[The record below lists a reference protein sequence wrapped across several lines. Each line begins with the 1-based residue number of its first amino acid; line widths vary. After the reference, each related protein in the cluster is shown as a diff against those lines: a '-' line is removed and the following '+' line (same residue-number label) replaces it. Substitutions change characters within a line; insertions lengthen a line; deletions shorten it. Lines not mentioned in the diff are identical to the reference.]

1 VHNNRAYGV
10 EENILDEQ
18 VFSQIEVLNQDFRR
32 MLGTPGFNDH
42 PDGAD
47 IEIEFCLAQ
56 RDLDGNPFN
65 GINRVSLAPPFFGWS
80 PTNID
85 STLKPQTIWNPEKYF
100 NIWVVRNISFFG
112 IIQILGF
119 AQFPQNSGLP
129 GLAGGATTA
138 STDGV
143 VVAHRNFGSSVIFP
157 GGTYQAGYDRGRT
170 TTHEVGHWLGL
181 RHIWGDTSEC
191 FDDGDFCNDTPP
203 STGQN
208 TTCEPNFSCDAF
220 NMIENYMDYTPDT
233 CQNIFTQDQKTRMI
247 TVMNFASRR
256 ASLLNSDACIP
267 PQAFAFDAGLS
278 IVSTNVSDCEPIAAP
293 QIQLLNEGS
302 DIVITNAIIS
312 YNFSGNF
319 PQSLQWNGN
328 LQPGQAVFIELDQ
341 MTLPVGNHIFNVSI
355 DSVNG
360 EQDEFLM
367 NNSRSLPVT
376 INNAQAYTTAQ
387 VTLNLVLD
395 NYPDETT
402 WEFRNSSGSVL
413 ITGGP
418 YTASGATITQ
428 TFDVEE
434 DECYV
439 FTIFDDFGDG

>member
-1 VHNNRAYGV
+1 
-10 EENILDEQ
+10 
-18 VFSQIEVLNQDFRR
+18 
-32 MLGTPGFNDH
+32 
-42 PDGAD
+42 
-47 IEIEFCLAQ
+47 
-56 RDLDGNPFN
+56 
-65 GINRVSLAPPFFGWS
+65 
-80 PTNID
+80 
-85 STLKPQTIWNPEKYF
+85 
-100 NIWVVRNISFFG
+100 
-112 IIQILGF
+112 
-119 AQFPQNSGLP
+119 
-129 GLAGGATTA
+129 
-138 STDGV
+138 
-143 VVAHRNFGSSVIFP
+143 
-157 GGTYQAGYDRGRT
+157 
-170 TTHEVGHWLGL
+170 
-181 RHIWGDTSEC
+181 
-191 FDDGDFCNDTPP
+191 
-203 STGQN
+203 
-208 TTCEPNFSCDAF
+208 TCEPNFSCDAF

-278 IVSTNVSDCEPIAAP
+278 IVSTNVSDCEPIATP

-376 INNAQAYTTAQ
+376 INNAQTYTTAQ

-418 YTASGATITQ
+418 YTATGATITQ

-439 FTIFDDFGDG
+439 FTIFDDFGDGICCGFGQGSYNLTTAQDAVIISGGEFTEAEQVRFKVTGDLSINDVNQSMEVVLYPNPVHQLLSVKMNTIVAPNGYEIYNTLGQKLIIHSLHGSKDFEINTTTLPQGVYFLKIAVEENFITKQFIKK